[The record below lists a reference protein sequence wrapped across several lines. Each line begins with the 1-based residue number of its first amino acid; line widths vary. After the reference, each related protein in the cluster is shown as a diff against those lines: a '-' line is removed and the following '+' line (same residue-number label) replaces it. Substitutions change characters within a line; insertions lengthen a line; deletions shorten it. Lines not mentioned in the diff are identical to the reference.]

1 MKPVKRESNKREY
14 PGQIVVG
21 REKLPPKD
29 GPVTVKKIVLNQDM
43 KPRVPVGKTLGTMLK
58 DGHI

>member
-1 MKPVKRESNKREY
+1 MNKKREW
-14 PGQIVVG
+14 PGQVVID
-21 REKLPPKD
+21 REKLPPKGD
-29 GPVTVKKIVLNQDM
+29 RPPVVKKVVLNQDM